1 MVSPPAPARPSA
13 SDPWLRAC
21 AAGMFAIYGVLRI
34 LDQKPA
40 AGVSVPCAAGALMI
54 ALAWLYFRIGK
65 QRPVDAAGIFADS
78 WPLWLGLIWVRE
90 LLPMR
95 PLVSMVLLSG
105 FLCGL
110 GLRIGMRVSP
120 VLMQRPETAPRR
132 ISAISWILCGM
143 FTAIFT
149 IQPWLKYHAFYSFWM
164 DLGYMVHPIW
174 NTAHGR
180 LFQFATLDGQFGSSL
195 GDHFSPIFGLIAPLF
210 LIAPFMVT
218 LFFVQAAGGGVAGV
232 ILHRLLAKWGFTLRE
247 AVLLQAAFYL
257 YIPLQFGMISDFHAD
272 PLAVPWIML
281 LIYAAEM
288 RRFRIL
294 IVAAVMTLLCKEH
307 MGFALAPL
315 LLVLAFRLREWRG
328 RLAIMALVACLYS
341 AAVEVWAIP
350 YFNHG
355 RETLALAYIFPG
367 GEQGIGGVVGWM
379 TAHPFAAIA
388 RLFSPHNFEQLAWIL
403 LPVLFLPVMIPEAL
417 SLSFMAFKEMYGQFA
432 LYNHHTAY
440 MAPLVFWCAALWLR
454 NRNPARRLALVIAI
468 VWCGAATSAINGESP
483 VSHRFWR
490 MLRVH
495 YWPDAHGRVL
505 QRALRSVP
513 PGVSLSADSHIAV
526 HCFARRKLYLFP
538 RPFPADSTAYIAVDG
553 KKIEWGTEIQRVT
566 WQDRGRA
573 AVLDDLRHLSGSGR
587 YDTVFAEDGVVVLKK
602 R

>member
-1 MVSPPAPARPSA
+1 VTGYKPDA
-13 SDPWLRAC
+13 WLRAC
-21 AAGMFAIYGVLRI
+21 AAGLFAAFAVVRI
-34 LDQKPA
+34 VDQRPA
-40 AGVSVPCAAGALMI
+40 AGVSVSCAAGALMV
-54 ALAWLYFRIGK
+54 ALAWLYLRIGK
-65 QRPVDAAGIFADS
+65 QRQVDAAGIFADS
-78 WPLWLGLIWVRE
+78 WPMWLGLIWVRE

-110 GLRIGMRVSP
+110 GLRIGLRASP
-120 VLMQRPETAPRR
+120 VLMRRPEMAPRR
-132 ISAISWILCGM
+132 INAVSWILCLI
-143 FTAIFT
+143 FTAAFT

-164 DLGYMVHPIW
+164 DLGYMAHPIW

-195 GDHFSPIFGLIAPLF
+195 ADHFSPIFGLIAPLF
-210 LIAPFMVT
+210 LVAPFMMT

-232 ILHRLLAKWGFTLRE
+232 VLHRLLVKWGFALRE

-272 PLAVPWIML
+272 PLAIPWIML
-281 LIYAAEM
+281 LIYAAAM

-294 IVAAVMTLLCKEH
+294 IVAAIVTLLCKEH

-328 RLAIMALVACLYS
+328 RLVIMAGVACLYS
-341 AAVEVWAIP
+341 VAVEVWAIP

-355 RETLALAYIFPG
+355 RETMALAYTFPG
-367 GEQGIGGVVGWM
+367 GEQGIGGVVAWM
-379 TAHPFAAIA
+379 AGHPSGAIA

-403 LPVLFLPVMIPEAL
+403 LPALFLPVMIPEAL

-432 LYNHHTAY
+432 LYNHHAAY
-440 MAPLVFWCAALWLR
+440 MAPLVFWCAAIWLR
-454 NRNPARRLALVIAI
+454 NRNPARRLAVVVAI
-468 VWCGAATSAINGESP
+468 VWCSAATSVINGESP
-483 VSHRFWR
+483 LSHRFWR

-495 YWPDAHGRVL
+495 YWADAHARVL

-513 PGVSLSADSHIAV
+513 PGASLSADSHIAV

-553 KKIEWGTEIQRVT
+553 KKFEWGTEIQRVT
-566 WQDRGRA
+566 WRDRGRA
-573 AVLDDLRHLSGSGR
+573 AVLDNLRRLANSGR
-587 YDTVFAEDGVVVLKK
+587 YDTVFADDGVVVLKK